1 MGSSAVPT
9 LEMSSG
15 ILISIKSVHQELNGM
30 GKIFMALFSFPLWTV
45 SLDKPTCVP
54 VCNAGQCS
62 CAVVRADALQQ
73 IILVLNQAWTQA

>member
-1 MGSSAVPT
+1 
-9 LEMSSG
+9 
-15 ILISIKSVHQELNGM
+15 M